1 MSRLSPQHAQAR
13 RALIEDIQKDQKG
26 WLQHGIAALA
36 VSVLGLG
43 VAGSIMLTGSAQQSS
58 GTVETTT
65 VQTIVAPGV
74 VQPSEFDSRE
84 DQVTRST
91 SREALSAAQVAE
103 LAKKRADTLTKAD
116 AASDKV
122 AQKKATS
129 AREKE
134 LDAEATA
141 RQKNASR
148 IKAEKE
154 AAAAAA
160 AAAAKESSSASQSAT
175 TRQNSTTQ
183 QNNAPVTSP
192 PATTTS
198 TAGDGRA
205 SLPITSGYTIAAHF
219 GQVGSWSRYHTGL
232 DFAAPVGTPI
242 HAPTSGTVT
251 NAGPGSASGWA
262 GNYVTIK
269 HADGTSTLYAHM
281 STVSVSVGQAVTGGQ
296 VLGAVGMTG
305 RTFGPH
311 CHFEVYPAGVTPGDV
326 YSAINPEP
334 WLVALGVHP

>member
-13 RALIEDIQKDQKG
+13 RALIDDIHRDKKG

-43 VAGSIMLTGSAQQSS
+43 VAGSIMLTGSAQQST

-65 VQTIVAPGV
+65 VQTTVQPGV
-74 VQPSEFDSRE
+74 VQPDEFESRE
-84 DQVTRST
+84 KQVTRSS

-103 LAKKRADTLTKAD
+103 LAKKRADSLTKAD

-129 AREKE
+129 VREKE
-134 LDAEATA
+134 LASEAA
-141 RQKNASR
+141 ASAKNAKR
-148 IKAEKE
+148 IKAEKD

-160 AAAAKESSSASQSAT
+160 AAAAKKGTSTQSGT
-175 TRQNSTTQ
+175 TTTQ
-183 QNNAPVTSP
+183 QDSAPAAST
-192 PATTTS
+192 PATTTKS
-198 TAGDGRA
+198 AGNGKA

-251 NAGPGSASGWA
+251 NAGSGSASGWA

-281 STVSVSVGQAVTGGQ
+281 STVSVSVGQSVTGGQ

-311 CHFEVYPAGVTPGDV
+311 MHFEVYPAGVTPGDV
-326 YSAINPEP
+326 YSAINPQP
-334 WLVALGVHP
+334 WLVALGVNP